1 MPPPPLPLNETLH
14 CVMYLRQGFSRG
26 AVELGEFKWNCDL
39 LELKLSG
46 EELNWN
52 VSRK

>member
-1 MPPPPLPLNETLH
+1 MELWNWVNLNGIVDFH
-14 CVMYLRQGFSRG
+14 
-26 AVELGEFKWNCDL
+26 L